1 MELFLSHSWPGNLR
15 ELRNTVA
22 RLVLFPH
29 LGKDAIMPLSPT
41 PEGSQLG
48 PLGHLPLAAAR
59 SLVVERFE
67 RDYVVQKLREY
78 AGNVTRAAESMGVSR
93 QLVHRLMERYG
104 IRSRD

>member
-1 MELFLSHSWPGNLR
+1 MELLLSHTWPVNVR

-29 LGKDAIMPLSPT
+29 LGKHAIAPASAPNEEGGIAPL
-41 PEGSQLG
+41 L
-48 PLGHLPLAAAR
+48 HLPLSEAR
-59 SLVVERFE
+59 AITVEQFE
-67 RDYVVQKLREY
+67 RDYLVQKLRHHG
-78 AGNVTRAAESMGVSR
+78 GNVTRAAESMGVSR

>member
-1 MELFLSHSWPGNLR
+1 M
-15 ELRNTVA
+15 
-22 RLVLFPH
+22 
-29 LGKDAIMPLSPT
+29 
-41 PEGSQLG
+41 
-48 PLGHLPLAAAR
+48 
-59 SLVVERFE
+59 VERFE